1 VAEGLRRLEGR
12 AALVT
17 GAASGIGRATCERF
31 AAEGARIACVDQDGD
46 AAEALAKALVARG
59 SDAIALACDV
69 SSEDQVDHAVD
80 AAVSRFGELR
90 ILVNSAGILHFTH
103 THEETLERW
112 NRLLAVNLT
121 GTFLMCRAA
130 LPWLRADLQAHDGG
144 AIVNVSST
152 AALRAH
158 AWTAAYSASKGGVK
172 ALTLELAIEYGR
184 QGVRTNCVCPG
195 GITTPMHGAFSLP
208 EGADPKLLQRIMP
221 FDTMRGPEH
230 CAGVIAFLASD
241 DAAHVNGED
250 VRVDGA
256 MCT

>member
-1 VAEGLRRLEGR
+1 MSDGLRRLEDR

-17 GAASGIGRATCERF
+17 GAASGIGRATCERI
-31 AAEGARIACVDQDGD
+31 AAEGARVACVDRDGD
-46 AAEALAKALVARG
+46 AAEALAKELVERG
-59 SDAIALACDV
+59 TDAIALACDV
-69 SSEDQVDHAVD
+69 SSEDQVDRAVD
-80 AAVSRFGELR
+80 AAVEHLGGLH

-112 NRLLAVNLT
+112 NRILAVNLT
-121 GTFLMCRAA
+121 GTFLVCRAA
-130 LPWLRADLQAHDGG
+130 LPHLQKDGG
-144 AIVNVSST
+144 SIVNVSST

-158 AWTAAYSASKGGVK
+158 AWAAAYSASKGGVQ
-172 ALTLELAIEYGR
+172 ALTVELAIEYGR

-195 GITTPMHGAFSLP
+195 GITTPMHDSFELP

-221 FDTMRGPEH
+221 FDRMRGPED

-241 DAAHVNGED
+241 DAAHVNGEF

>member
-31 AAEGARIACVDQDGD
+31 AAEGARLACLDRDGD
-46 AAEALAKALVARG
+46 AAEALAEELVARG
-59 SDAIALACDV
+59 AEAIALTCDV
-69 SSEDQVDHAVD
+69 SSEDQVDRAVD
-80 AAVSRFGELR
+80 AAVSRLGGLR

-130 LPWLRADLQAHDGG
+130 LPHLQAEEEAAGG

-158 AWTAAYSASKGGVK
+158 AWAAAYSASKGGVH

-195 GITTPMHGAFSLP
+195 GITTPMHGAFELP
-208 EGADPKLLQRIMP
+208 EGADPKLLRRIMP
-221 FDTMRGPEH
+221 FDRMRGPED

-241 DAAHVNGED
+241 DAAHINGEV